1 MMNTDTTATNPAG
14 DIMFR
19 IMVDGETVESVMYD
33 DVYDVKQYIK
43 MNYFNAGECYGKV
56 TFERIGE

>member
-1 MMNTDTTATNPAG
+1 MITTATNPAG
-14 DIMFR
+14 DMMFR

-43 MNYFNAGECYGKV
+43 MNYFNAGDCDGKV